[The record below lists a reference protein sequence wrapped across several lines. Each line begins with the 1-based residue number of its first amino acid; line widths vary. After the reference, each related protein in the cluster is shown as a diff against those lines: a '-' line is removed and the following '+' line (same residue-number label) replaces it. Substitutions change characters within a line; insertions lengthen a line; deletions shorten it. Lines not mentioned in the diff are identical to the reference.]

1 MELLDLKVGGI
12 VIGTLLVIWG
22 VGYMVREG
30 CKDWREQRDLKKEV
44 DNTNRAFHAKY
55 RWEPDMRTVR
65 IKGSGYAK
73 MACLTTITTKTIIY

>member
-44 DNTNRAFHAKY
+44 DNANRAFHAKY
-55 RWEPDMRTVR
+55 RWEPNMRTGTDQGKWVR
-65 IKGSGYAK
+65 KDGLPDDDYD
-73 MACLTTITTKTIIY
+73 

>member
-44 DNTNRAFHAKY
+44 GNANPGISCEVPLGAGHAHRHGSREVGTQ
-55 RWEPDMRTVR
+55 RWL
-65 IKGSGYAK
+65 A
-73 MACLTTITTKTIIY
+73 